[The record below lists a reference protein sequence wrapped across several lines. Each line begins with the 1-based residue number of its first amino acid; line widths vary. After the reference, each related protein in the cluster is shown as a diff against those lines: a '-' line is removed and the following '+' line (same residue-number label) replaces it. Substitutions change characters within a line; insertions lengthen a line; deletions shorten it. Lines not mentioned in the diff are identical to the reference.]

1 MLGVRFGFAQTLYI
15 RFSFART
22 HCLRFS
28 FAETRFARFQTASEV
43 GSQPAVRVVFVET
56 AVPPFPY
63 QAAGFFIGCVRRLP
77 VAVHQVVEGLQKA
90 VARHQQAAARGMP
103 QPVRGQNQADEGV
116 AAVAAGEGGLFEQ
129 HLPFDGYAPQY
140 VRPPRP
146 RADGVPDGGG
156 QQCAAHEVGQV
167 VFVYQE
173 GGCNDGCRPRCNQG
187 EACRRMPPC
196 GEGCGA
202 SEGGMQRGQ
211 VVVRHTQ
218 MIRQCE
224 PRLPKAFGK
233 TRRIG
238 RLNGQEDEKRAGG
251 GQFGGQNGKQRPSF
265 APVSPTDGSRQ
276 QQRHGKVNR
285 TPGGQEGDGGLK
297 RQGGADAPRNI
308 RGNQIAAAVARKEQ
322 QGEQGGQR
330 KEETVRMRQ
339 AGVHSIRPCLN
350 TGKSSGRRGPRQQL
364 SQTVKKC
371 GPSPA
376 WRGSSRQESSGCRW
390 CAKCRW

>member
-1 MLGVRFGFAQTLYI
+1 MLGGDFGFSPQLRPFGTQAVEVHGVQQPEGAGEGETGGSGGQDGFRFTGMLGVSFGFAQTLYI

-22 HCLRFS
+22 HCARFS

-43 GSQPAVRVVFVET
+43 GGQPAVRVVFVET

-63 QAAGFFIGCVRRLP
+63 QAAGFFIGSARRLP

-129 HLPFDGYAPQY
+129 HLPFGGYAPQY

-196 GEGCGA
+196 GEGGGTG
-202 SEGGMQRGQ
+202 EGSMQ
-211 VVVRHTQ
+211 
-218 MIRQCE
+218 
-224 PRLPKAFGK
+224 
-233 TRRIG
+233 
-238 RLNGQEDEKRAGG
+238 
-251 GQFGGQNGKQRPSF
+251 
-265 APVSPTDGSRQ
+265 
-276 QQRHGKVNR
+276 
-285 TPGGQEGDGGLK
+285 
-297 RQGGADAPRNI
+297 
-308 RGNQIAAAVARKEQ
+308 
-322 QGEQGGQR
+322 
-330 KEETVRMRQ
+330 
-339 AGVHSIRPCLN
+339 
-350 TGKSSGRRGPRQQL
+350 
-364 SQTVKKC
+364 
-371 GPSPA
+371 
-376 WRGSSRQESSGCRW
+376 
-390 CAKCRW
+390 